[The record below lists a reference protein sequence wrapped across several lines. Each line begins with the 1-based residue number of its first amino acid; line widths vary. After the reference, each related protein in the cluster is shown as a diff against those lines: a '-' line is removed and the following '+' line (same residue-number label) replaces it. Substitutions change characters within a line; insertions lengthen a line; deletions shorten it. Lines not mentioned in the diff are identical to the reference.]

1 VRDRGGIKSMLIPPD
16 DKPGKMPIDRCQELQ
31 RLLSHTKA
39 FITQHEGPASRL
51 GDFGGLEEELGGMSI
66 DELRDEVMQLRA
78 RTVDGAPPGPSGEC
92 RCLAILRAANTD
104 TSLAVTPDDVER
116 RRLEEEVLT
125 ELASHPTAVY
135 IRGLE
140 DECEGYREALQ
151 VRSRT
156 HSPLT
161 RSAADCLT
169 LRVSPVRNEADTRPT
184 RRARVQGPH
193 RGEVARAAAE
203 LQSRASRLPGRQRGK
218 LDASDHA
225 PAAQLHEGR
234 ECDGLM

>member
-1 VRDRGGIKSMLIPPD
+1 MG
-16 DKPGKMPIDRCQELQ
+16 ELQ

-78 RTVDGAPPGPSGEC
+78 RTVDGAPPGPS
-92 RCLAILRAANTD
+92 
-104 TSLAVTPDDVER
+104 DDVER

-151 VRSRT
+151 SET
-156 HSPLT
+156 
-161 RSAADCLT
+161 
-169 LRVSPVRNEADTRPT
+169 
-184 RRARVQGPH
+184 
-193 RGEVARAAAE
+193 
-203 LQSRASRLPGRQRGK
+203 
-218 LDASDHA
+218 
-225 PAAQLHEGR
+225 
-234 ECDGLM
+234 